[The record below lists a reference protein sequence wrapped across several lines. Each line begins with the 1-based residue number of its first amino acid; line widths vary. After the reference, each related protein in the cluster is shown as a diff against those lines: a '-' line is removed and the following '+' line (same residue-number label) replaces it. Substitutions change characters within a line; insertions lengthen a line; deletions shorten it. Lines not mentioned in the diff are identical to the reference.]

1 MKKKVNRIAALLA
14 SAALL
19 FGALS
24 CSSDSGG
31 GGNSDTVDNPGSS
44 TPVAIVLTADPAAVT
59 VGETITVKSNI
70 EGVKF
75 SSSDS
80 TVATVEESTGVVK
93 GVKAGNVTIIAK
105 KDAASGKTYTSGKVE
120 ITVKEAAGSGD
131 DVKVTSVTVSGD
143 STVKVGN
150 TITLTATVAPEN
162 ATDNTV
168 TWSSSDTTI
177 ATVGEST
184 GIVKGVKAGSVKITA
199 TAGGVTS
206 DEYTVTVTAS
216 SAPEEEKVTI
226 VMVEDGTAGSGEEK
240 LLSELSSLVSDL
252 PEGAV
257 VYSDSS
263 YTDVVSDVSSVKA
276 GDTLYVVYI
285 TQNQYLNGK
294 GNDLWNKV
302 SYDFS
307 KHSNISSISI
317 ALTRVKGTKTDASE
331 GWWFCYGA
339 SAWIGKFDWSDSIN
353 GYSAIVTDAANI
365 ASIVENGLYV
375 YGNVF
380 GSGNIEVTVTEKV
393 PVTSVT
399 VSGDT
404 TVKQGLTITLTAV
417 VAPENATNNTVTWKS
432 SNEEVATVDGGVVKG
447 VKAGTAK
454 ITATADGVTS
464 NEYEVTV
471 EANNAKLKSITK
483 KSDPEKLKYNVGD
496 EINLAGL
503 EFTLTYDDGENGN
516 VAYSSSDD
524 ALFTVSGFNSGKAA
538 ESQTVTVTYINSGIT
553 GTATFT
559 VKIVQPVTKVTVSGE
574 STVEVAGKITL
585 TAAVEPTDA
594 TDSSVTW
601 SSSDQSVAT
610 VADGVVTGVAE
621 GTAVITATANDGS
634 KVEGSHTVTVTKQT
648 GDFVITIE

>member
-31 GGNSDTVDNPGSS
+31 GGGSDTGDNPGSS
-44 TPVAIVLTADPAAVT
+44 TPVAIVLTADPVAEVT

-105 KDAASGKTYTSGKVE
+105 KDAANGKTYTSGKVE

-131 DVKVTSVTVSGD
+131 ETTYQYTADGNLAKVAEYENVKGYKTVTYTITANFSGVESGSVWWFTFANGEWGNNEAKADWTNDIIKGTSAEYTTTLTVANYTNGIYLAGTSGAKYNIELTSYTEAD
-143 STVKVGN
+143 GGDEKTLSSIAVKTNPDKTAYTVGDTALDLTGLV
-150 TITLTATVAPEN
+150 ITLT
-162 ATDNTV
+162 
-168 TWSSSDTTI
+168 
-177 ATVGEST
+177 
-184 GIVKGVKAGSVKITA
+184 
-199 TAGGVTS
+199 
-206 DEYTVTVTAS
+206 
-216 SAPEEEKVTI
+216 
-226 VMVEDGTAGSGEEK
+226 
-240 LLSELSSLVSDL
+240 
-252 PEGAV
+252 
-257 VYSDSS
+257 YSDS
-263 YTDVVSDVSSVKA
+263 TKEDVTYSSKNA
-276 GDTLYVVYI
+276 SSFTTSGFHSSAAADSLAI
-285 TQNQYLNGK
+285 TVTYNGK
-294 GNDLWNKV
+294 
-302 SYDFS
+302 
-307 KHSNISSISI
+307 
-317 ALTRVKGTKTDASE
+317 
-331 GWWFCYGA
+331 
-339 SAWIGKFDWSDSIN
+339 SATFN
-353 GYSAIVTDAANI
+353 
-365 ASIVENGLYV
+365 
-375 YGNVF
+375 
-380 GSGNIEVTVTEKV
+380 VTVNGI

-471 EANNAKLKSITK
+471 EANNAKLTSITK

-496 EINLAGL
+496 KINLAGL

-538 ESQTVTVTYINSGIT
+538 TGQVVTVTYISDGIT

-559 VKIVQPVTKVTVSGE
+559 VTIVQPVTKVTVSGN

-601 SSSDQSVAT
+601 SSSDPSVAT

-634 KVEGSHTVTVTKQT
+634 KAEDSHTVTVTKQT
-648 GDFVITIE
+648 GSLEIVVE